1 MTRSL
6 ISSRRRLASRILQL
20 RATLQS
26 PKIKGARWPSP
37 NAILR
42 NRIRRDIALLTAS
55 LRQTYPTPSA
65 RITHTLL
72 HHLAASTPQ
81 RLHPHP

>member
-6 ISSRRRLASRILQL
+6 ITTRRLLAKRILHL

-26 PKIKGARWPSP
+26 PHIKGARWPSP

-42 NRIRRDIALLTAS
+42 NKIKRDITLLTQELSA
-55 LRQTYPTPSA
+55 TFPTSSP

-72 HHLAASTPQ
+72 HHLTRSPSPN
-81 RLHPHP
+81 L